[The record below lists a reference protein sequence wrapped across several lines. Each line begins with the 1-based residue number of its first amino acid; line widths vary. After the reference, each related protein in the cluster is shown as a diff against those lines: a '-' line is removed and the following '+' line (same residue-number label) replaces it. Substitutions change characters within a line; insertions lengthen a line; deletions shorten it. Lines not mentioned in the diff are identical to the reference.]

1 MTTDGQAT
9 LKTLLLLLLINIIII
24 TIKVIYCIIA
34 WPTTSRNGQAL
45 RSQ

>member
-34 WPTTSRNGQAL
+34 
-45 RSQ
+45 